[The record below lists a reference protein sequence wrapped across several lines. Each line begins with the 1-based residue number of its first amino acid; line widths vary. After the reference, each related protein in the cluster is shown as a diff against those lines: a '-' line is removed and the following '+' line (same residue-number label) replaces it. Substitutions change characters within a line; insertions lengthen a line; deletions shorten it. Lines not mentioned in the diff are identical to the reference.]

1 MTTRAVRIPRGTCR
15 LFGAIKAL
23 SSIKKSVILVHGPKG
38 CVYHINYILGM
49 RGDRPSQIYS
59 TCLDENDV
67 IFGAEE
73 KLKEA
78 IEELDSELGPEVI
91 AVLSCCASSIIG
103 EDVER
108 IAEDAT
114 TDARVI
120 GIASGGFEGD
130 FRTGYSETLKRL
142 VEELVER
149 PQTIDPRAVNL
160 IGLLRGGPDLR
171 ELRRILGLIGVR
183 VNAVLTANAT
193 LAEIRSMGSAALNIL
208 VCEPAGK
215 EAAECLLEKCNTP
228 YITEELPIGH
238 AATHRFLED
247 VAEALGIAAGVD
259 TADMPPQHA
268 APLRHRRVA
277 VIGGP
282 TRALSMTRFLLEHGS
297 EPAVI
302 VVDFDAETKSRL
314 EALVGAE
321 CAVLIEPEQEEIVQA
336 LKERHVDLIVGG
348 MLERPIA
355 AALGIEHLDIMH
367 GSQKTVGFAGADNLI
382 RALAK
387 RKDSDG

>member
-1 MTTRAVRIPRGTCR
+1 M
-15 LFGAIKAL
+15 
-23 SSIKKSVILVHGPKG
+23 
-38 CVYHINYILGM
+38 YHINYILGM

-149 PQTIDPRAVNL
+149 PQTVDPRAVNL